1 MPSMEGRGGG
11 KVKSLLKRQKWGRSS
26 GWMNPK
32 ENDRRRWNRKERI
45 LVTAWTRKERKRGV
59 NAWKCWR
66 SGAKKVRHRAWKSAV
81 RWKWYGGWSGHTGWS
96 LLPSVSLPLSPSLSS
111 GGWHFPSFIWP
122 VTEGGKNRGVEK
134 KEGEGRMSSRRT
146 SKCSP
151 ADLLEEPEGT
161 QLAHAAATHLLL
173 VETYEHLS
181 KSLLL
186 SAVHRRINTL
196 GRWVS

>member
-1 MPSMEGRGGG
+1 MAGEADIQGGL
-11 KVKSLLKRQKWGRSS
+11 S
-26 GWMNPK
+26 
-32 ENDRRRWNRKERI
+32 
-45 LVTAWTRKERKRGV
+45 
-59 NAWKCWR
+59 C
-66 SGAKKVRHRAWKSAV
+66 
-81 RWKWYGGWSGHTGWS
+81 
-96 LLPSVSLPLSPSLSS
+96 PLSLYLSPPLSLREADTSL
-111 GGWHFPSFIWP
+111 HSFDQSQK
-122 VTEGGKNRGVEK
+122 GGKNRGVEK

-181 KSLLL
+181 ESLLL